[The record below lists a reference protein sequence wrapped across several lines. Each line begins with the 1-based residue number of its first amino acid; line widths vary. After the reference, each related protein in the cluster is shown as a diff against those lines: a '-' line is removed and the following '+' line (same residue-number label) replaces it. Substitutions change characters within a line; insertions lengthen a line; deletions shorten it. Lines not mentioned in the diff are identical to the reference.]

1 MTALSRLL
9 LHASR
14 IPCEA
19 VCGQTLSL
27 LSDAWGAAPA
37 QPRLCVR
44 CPRRSPSTELPC
56 GTARPRLLLQ
66 QRTQGAAQATA
77 AARPAGAGAAGAGA
91 AAARTAPRGPGG
103 PRPAAPAALT
113 AQRLPACR
121 KRRRLLKVAQIYSPL
136 VAAALLAALCATGGL
151 LGTRATH
158 WHREARKLE
167 AHLAAQRNE
176 ITHLQARAPPRGAA
190 S

>member
-66 QRTQGAAQATA
+66 QRTQGAA
-77 AARPAGAGAAGAGA
+77 GAGAA
-91 AAARTAPRGPGG
+91 
-103 PRPAAPAALT
+103 AALT

>member
-77 AARPAGAGAAGAGA
+77 AGAGAA
-91 AAARTAPRGPGG
+91 
-103 PRPAAPAALT
+103 AALT

>member
-77 AARPAGAGAAGAGA
+77 AARPGGAGAAGARA
-91 AAARTAPRGPGG
+91 A
-103 PRPAAPAALT
+103 AALT

>member
-77 AARPAGAGAAGAGA
+77 AARPAGAGAA
-91 AAARTAPRGPGG
+91 
-103 PRPAAPAALT
+103 AALT
-113 AQRLPACR
+113 APRLPARR

>member
-19 VCGQTLSL
+19 VCGQTLSS

-91 AAARTAPRGPGG
+91 A
-103 PRPAAPAALT
+103 AALT

>member
-1 MTALSRLL
+1 MSRLL

-19 VCGQTLSL
+19 VCGQTLSS

-44 CPRRSPSTELPC
+44 CTRRSPSTELPC

-66 QRTQGAAQATA
+66 QRTQGAAQAAA
-77 AARPAGAGAAGAGA
+77 AARPAGAGAA
-91 AAARTAPRGPGG
+91 
-103 PRPAAPAALT
+103 AALT

>member
-1 MTALSRLL
+1 MSRLL

-19 VCGQTLSL
+19 VCGQTLSS

-77 AARPAGAGAAGAGA
+77 AARPAGAGAA
-91 AAARTAPRGPGG
+91 
-103 PRPAAPAALT
+103 AALT
-113 AQRLPACR
+113 APRLPARR

>member
-77 AARPAGAGAAGAGA
+77 AARPAGAGAA
-91 AAARTAPRGPGG
+91 
-103 PRPAAPAALT
+103 AALT